1 MEFATELGKGEGST
15 VLLYIP
21 LIPLL
26 CFIATPIP
34 LQSGQLTPL
43 DSNPFYRM
51 PSTMDQSSEDRT
63 ETWSA
68 GRMNHPIHQ
77 PIPLLSLTPQLAPQ
91 SPSPQAWDSFC
102 GTPSWGLSW
111 LLAIQHILVQASLLC
126 VSHLLLLHSLP
137 PGELSYPPG
146 QLLASSLFSCGLST
160 AMQTWMGSRL
170 PLVQAPSFEFLIPAL
185 VLASQKPYQVT
196 WAPGNNSHALSPCV
210 GTGCPTLGSWD
221 ESLREVSGAVLMS
234 GLLQG
239 TLGLLGRPGRLFL
252 HFGPLVLA
260 PSLVVVG
267 LSAHKEVALFC
278 SANWGLALL
287 SILLIVVCSQH
298 LGSCLLPFCPLRTS
312 VPSAHT
318 HVPVFRLFSVLLPVI
333 CVWILSALLGLSFTP
348 RKLSAP
354 EITPWL
360 WLPHP
365 GTWGWPKL
373 TLRGLA
379 AGTTMALASST
390 SSLCC
395 YALCGRLLQLSP
407 PPSYACNRGLAFE
420 GLGSLLAGLL
430 GSPLGIASSFP
441 NVGTTS
447 LTQAGSHRVAR
458 LVSLLCIGLGLS
470 PRLAQA
476 LSTIPLPV
484 HGAVLGVNQAVILST
499 GFSYFYFTDID
510 SGRNVFIVGFAIF
523 MALLLPGWLQDASVL
538 NTGLRPADVLLCSF
552 LAEPVLLAGLL
563 SFLLE
568 NTIPGT
574 RLERGLPH
582 HKEVQTPA
590 KPRKDALEY
599 ELPTP
604 FQKLASFLP
613 QPLRCLCAPREVTG
627 RGEEPG
633 RLEPRETADLLPGS
647 EDLRPS
653 PAAARAD

>member
-1 MEFATELGKGEGST
+1 
-15 VLLYIP
+15 
-21 LIPLL
+21 
-26 CFIATPIP
+26 
-34 LQSGQLTPL
+34 
-43 DSNPFYRM
+43 
-51 PSTMDQSSEDRT
+51 
-63 ETWSA
+63 
-68 GRMNHPIHQ
+68 MNKPIHQ
-77 PIPLLSLTPQLAPQ
+77 PLTPQLALQ
-91 SPSPQAWDSFC
+91 SPSPQFWDSFC
-102 GTPSWGLSW
+102 ASPSWSLSW
-111 LLAIQHILVQASLLC
+111 LLAVQHILVQVSLLC

-137 PGELSYPPG
+137 PGGLSYPPG

-160 AMQTWMGSRL
+160 AMQTWIGSRL

-185 VLASQKPYQVT
+185 VMASQKPYQAT
-196 WAPGNNSHALSPCV
+196 WASGNNFRALSSCV
-210 GTGCPTLGSWD
+210 GTDCPTPGSWD

-239 TLGLLGRPGRLFL
+239 TLGLLGGPGQLFL

-260 PSLVVVG
+260 PSLVVAG

-287 SILLIVVCSQH
+287 PILLIVVCSQY
-298 LGSCLLPFCPLRTS
+298 LGSCLLPLCPLRTS
-312 VPSAHT
+312 VPPTHT

-333 CVWILSALLGLSFTP
+333 GVWILSALLGLSFTP
-348 RKLSAP
+348 QKLAAP
-354 EITPWL
+354 NIAPWL

-365 GTWGWPKL
+365 GTWGWPKM
-373 TLRGLA
+373 TLQGLA

-407 PPSYACNRGLAFE
+407 PPSSACNRGLVFE

-476 LSTIPLPV
+476 LTTIPLSV
-484 HGAVLGVNQAVILST
+484 HGLSP
-499 GFSYFYFTDID
+499 
-510 SGRNVFIVGFAIF
+510 V
-523 MALLLPGWLQDASVL
+523 
-538 NTGLRPADVLLCSF
+538 DVLLCSF
-552 LAEPVLLAGLL
+552 LAEPLLLAGLL

-574 RLERGLPH
+574 RLERGLPSW
-582 HKEVQTPA
+582 KKAQTSS

-604 FQKLASFLP
+604 LQNLASFLP
-613 QPLRCLCAPREVTG
+613 RPLRCLCFPPEDTG
-627 RGEEPG
+627 DEEEPG
-633 RLEPRETADLLPGS
+633 PSEPRETTDLLPSS
-647 EDLRPS
+647 ENS
-653 PAAARAD
+653 PQPYPG